1 MKSSWCSLQACGV
14 LQCESR
20 GQRYPL
26 QREQKQVPTW
36 CKIKDVCGEE
46 GDPAS
51 LLVVPEELV
60 SRADEIVA
68 QIACDDVLS
77 GIMIAG
83 QDEPPDTCPRRPFI
97 RAPMPEVRKAG

>member
-1 MKSSWCSLQACGV
+1 M
-14 LQCESR
+14 
-20 GQRYPL
+20 
-26 QREQKQVPTW
+26 PTW
-36 CKIKDVCGEE
+36 CKIKDLCGEE
-46 GDPAS
+46 RDPAS
-51 LLVVPEELV
+51 LLVVAEDLV

-83 QDEPPDTCPRRPFI
+83 QDELPDTCPRRPFI